1 MVLFMLARMLLAVGA
16 TYLLVSTEVFQD
28 AQQKYV
34 TSVFGYSTC
43 VERLVFV
50 LVTLM
55 NAIVV
60 FRLWPASADELS
72 GFGRYASQISTA
84 ISAPYPGSDAAVQ
97 F

>member
-1 MVLFMLARMLLAVGA
+1 MRALIAVGA
-16 TYLLVSTEVFQD
+16 AYLIVSTDVFQD
-28 AQQKYV
+28 VQEKYL
-34 TSVFGYSTC
+34 TSVFGSGVC
-43 VERLVFV
+43 MKRSVFV

-55 NAIVV
+55 NAVVV

-84 ISAPYPGSDAAVQ
+84 ISAPYPGPDAAVQ